1 MKSAL
6 EELQAVIERLTD
18 AENGCPWD
26 KEQTPESLTEYL
38 IEESHELVSAI
49 RSGNTADVCEELGDV
64 AFLLLFVAHLYQKR
78 GQFSLDDALNNNR
91 AKMVRRHPHVFGDVT
106 FDNLDEQL
114 KTWEKIKRAEHT
126 DAEGKPQGL
135 FDSLPSSLPPLTK
148 AYRIH
153 SKAARVG
160 FTWPE
165 DEEVEQQVEAE
176 WLEWLDAS
184 AVRAFAP
191 VSALKS
197 VVLPQLGLPASARIM
212 AVPPFSDSTAYA
224 QTKSGRLVHVRDGKI
239 KPRQMKTPPVIGR
252 RDSVFALTERGGAVA
267 DVHVDALAGGEVIEL
282 LHELLAV
289 GVDDLRSQTLL
300 LILRHGAQN
309 ALDDACRG
317 LGRVARELEHG
328 VDIAALAQRLEHE
341 RELGIEL
348 IGVVQTL
355 DPESNFDH
363 DAKLL

>member
-1 MKSAL
+1 MGQRYTQYVNPLIGTGGHGHVFLGANVPFGYVQL
-6 EELQAVIERLTD
+6 GPTEPTR
-18 AENGCPWD
+18 GWD
-26 KEQTPESLTEYL
+26 WC
-38 IEESHELVSAI
+38 
-49 RSGNTADVCEELGDV
+49 SGYHASDSIIVGFGHQHLSGTGIGELGDV

-176 WLEWLDAS
+176 WLESSAGDDAE
-184 AVRAFAP
+184 AQ
-191 VSALKS
+191 KHE
-197 VVLPQLGLPASARIM
+197 LGDLI
-212 AVPPFSDSTAYA
+212 FSITE
-224 QTKSGRLVHVRDGKI
+224 
-239 KPRQMKTPPVIGR
+239 MGR
-252 RDSVFALTERGGAVA
+252 RKGIKASE
-267 DVHVDALAGGEVIEL
+267 
-282 LHELLAV
+282 
-289 GVDDLRSQTLL
+289 
-300 LILRHGAQN
+300 
-309 ALDDACRG
+309 ALDLAT
-317 LGRVARELEHG
+317 ARFLRRFARMEELARQQGKDFPDLSLDEK
-328 VDIAALAQRLEHE
+328 DELWNAAKEEEKAAH
-341 RELGIEL
+341 
-348 IGVVQTL
+348 
-355 DPESNFDH
+355 
-363 DAKLL
+363 

>member
-1 MKSAL
+1 MSDTTTAPAAADAATQAAL
-6 EELQAVIERLTD
+6 ERLNTVIDRLIAPD
-18 AENGCPWD
+18 GCPWD
-26 KEQTPESLTEYL
+26 STQTPESLTEYV
-38 IEESHELVSAI
+38 IEECHELVDAI
-49 RSGNTADVCEELGDV
+49 RSGKTADMVEELGDV

-135 FDSLPSSLPPLTK
+135 FDSLPASLPPLTK

-184 AVRAFAP
+184 AGDDAEAQ
-191 VSALKS
+191 KHE
-197 VVLPQLGLPASARIM
+197 LGDLI
-212 AVPPFSDSTAYA
+212 FSITE
-224 QTKSGRLVHVRDGKI
+224 
-239 KPRQMKTPPVIGR
+239 MGR
-252 RDSVFALTERGGAVA
+252 RKGIKASE
-267 DVHVDALAGGEVIEL
+267 
-282 LHELLAV
+282 
-289 GVDDLRSQTLL
+289 
-300 LILRHGAQN
+300 
-309 ALDDACRG
+309 ALDLAT
-317 LGRVARELEHG
+317 ARFLRRFARMEELARQQGKDFPELSL
-328 VDIAALAQRLEHE
+328 DEKDELWNAAKEEEKAAH
-341 RELGIEL
+341 
-348 IGVVQTL
+348 
-355 DPESNFDH
+355 
-363 DAKLL
+363 

>member
-1 MKSAL
+1 MPRTAAPGTRS
-6 EELQAVIERLTD
+6 R
-18 AENGCPWD
+18 P
-26 KEQTPESLTEYL
+26 PESLTEYL

-114 KTWEKIKRAEHT
+114 KTWAKDQACRAHRCRRQ
-126 DAEGKPQGL
+126 APGPVR
-135 FDSLPSSLPPLTK
+135 LPARQPAPLTK

-184 AVRAFAP
+184 AGDDAEAQ
-191 VSALKS
+191 KHE
-197 VVLPQLGLPASARIM
+197 LGDLI
-212 AVPPFSDSTAYA
+212 FSITE
-224 QTKSGRLVHVRDGKI
+224 
-239 KPRQMKTPPVIGR
+239 MGR
-252 RDSVFALTERGGAVA
+252 RKGIKASE
-267 DVHVDALAGGEVIEL
+267 
-282 LHELLAV
+282 
-289 GVDDLRSQTLL
+289 
-300 LILRHGAQN
+300 
-309 ALDDACRG
+309 ALDLAT
-317 LGRVARELEHG
+317 ARFLRRFARMEELARQQGKDFPELSL
-328 VDIAALAQRLEHE
+328 DEKDELWNAAKEEEKAAH
-341 RELGIEL
+341 
-348 IGVVQTL
+348 
-355 DPESNFDH
+355 
-363 DAKLL
+363 

>member
-160 FTWPE
+160 FTLPE
-165 DEEVEQQVEAE
+165 DEEGRLRRGRRRSPEARTGRPD
-176 WLEWLDAS
+176 LQHHRDGPPQGHQGQRSSGPGHGPLP
-184 AVRAFAP
+184 AP
-191 VSALKS
+191 LCPHGRIGPAAGE
-197 VVLPQLGLPASARIM
+197 GLPR
-212 AVPPFSDSTAYA
+212 
-224 QTKSGRLVHVRDGKI
+224 
-239 KPRQMKTPPVIGR
+239 PV
-252 RDSVFALTERGGAVA
+252 
-267 DVHVDALAGGEVIEL
+267 AG
-282 LHELLAV
+282 
-289 GVDDLRSQTLL
+289 
-300 LILRHGAQN
+300 
-309 ALDDACRG
+309 
-317 LGRVARELEHG
+317 
-328 VDIAALAQRLEHE
+328 
-341 RELGIEL
+341 
-348 IGVVQTL
+348 
-355 DPESNFDH
+355 
-363 DAKLL
+363 

>member
-126 DAEGKPQGL
+126 DAEAQKHELGDLIFSITEMGRRKGIKASEALDLATARFLRRFARMEELARQQGKDFPDL
-135 FDSLPSSLPPLTK
+135 SLDEKDELWNAAK
-148 AYRIH
+148 EEE
-153 SKAARVG
+153 KAA
-160 FTWPE
+160 
-165 DEEVEQQVEAE
+165 
-176 WLEWLDAS
+176 
-184 AVRAFAP
+184 
-191 VSALKS
+191 
-197 VVLPQLGLPASARIM
+197 
-212 AVPPFSDSTAYA
+212 
-224 QTKSGRLVHVRDGKI
+224 H
-239 KPRQMKTPPVIGR
+239 
-252 RDSVFALTERGGAVA
+252 
-267 DVHVDALAGGEVIEL
+267 
-282 LHELLAV
+282 
-289 GVDDLRSQTLL
+289 
-300 LILRHGAQN
+300 
-309 ALDDACRG
+309 
-317 LGRVARELEHG
+317 
-328 VDIAALAQRLEHE
+328 
-341 RELGIEL
+341 
-348 IGVVQTL
+348 
-355 DPESNFDH
+355 
-363 DAKLL
+363 

>member
-64 AFLLLFVAHLYQKR
+64 AFLLLFVAHLYQTR

-91 AKMVRRHPHVFGDVT
+91 AKMVRRHPHVFGDMT

-184 AVRAFAP
+184 AGDDAEAQ
-191 VSALKS
+191 KHE
-197 VVLPQLGLPASARIM
+197 LGDLI
-212 AVPPFSDSTAYA
+212 FSITE
-224 QTKSGRLVHVRDGKI
+224 
-239 KPRQMKTPPVIGR
+239 MGR
-252 RDSVFALTERGGAVA
+252 RKGIKASE
-267 DVHVDALAGGEVIEL
+267 
-282 LHELLAV
+282 
-289 GVDDLRSQTLL
+289 
-300 LILRHGAQN
+300 
-309 ALDDACRG
+309 ALDLAT
-317 LGRVARELEHG
+317 ARFLRRFARMEELARQQGKDFPDLSLDEK
-328 VDIAALAQRLEHE
+328 DELWNAAKEEEKAAH
-341 RELGIEL
+341 
-348 IGVVQTL
+348 
-355 DPESNFDH
+355 
-363 DAKLL
+363 